1 MKQDQLDEKFQE
13 GDLCRW
19 HEAPQLT
26 GSSGTGVLI
35 RKTKSYMTGV
45 YWEILSCDGTLVL
58 VQEKNLKKVGL
69 GHEHKEI
76 LQGES

>member
-1 MKQDQLDEKFQE
+1 MKQDQHDEIFQE
-13 GDLCRW
+13 GDLCHWR
-19 HEAPQLT
+19 EALQLT

-58 VQEKNLKKVGL
+58 VQEKKLEKVEL
-69 GHEHKEI
+69 GHERKEI
-76 LQGES
+76 FQRES